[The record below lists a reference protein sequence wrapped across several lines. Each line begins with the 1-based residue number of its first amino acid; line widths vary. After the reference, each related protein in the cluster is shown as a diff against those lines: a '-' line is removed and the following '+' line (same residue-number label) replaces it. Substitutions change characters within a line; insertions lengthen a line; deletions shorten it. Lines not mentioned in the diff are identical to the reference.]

1 MSAQADFRF
10 VTQLAEELNAGEI
23 SLPSLPDVVIKLR
36 NLLEQEACDFDRV
49 SRVVQVDPVL
59 VSRLLAL
66 ANSAYHNAGGDY
78 IDSLDVAISRLGFE
92 LVRSTALSLALKQ
105 LFLAREHQDIAP
117 YLRNV
122 WQRSMQVAA
131 MSFAV
136 AKHHG
141 RHSLETA
148 FTCGLLHEVGKLYIL
163 TRAKA
168 FPGFID
174 NAAELERVMEDWH
187 PQIGEAIVRSWGF
200 PETLCAAINPDQ
212 HLIQRDHG
220 HVELVDVLLVARLLL
235 DASGQTPPP
244 LRSVPSC
251 VKMDVDETTAPGI
264 VLEYRNKLE
273 SVKQTLYGR
282 P

>member
-1 MSAQADFRF
+1 MNASEDFRF
-10 VTQLAEELNAGEI
+10 VTQLAEELNAGDI

-36 NLLEQEACDFDRV
+36 KMLEHEACDFGQV
-49 SRVVQVDPVL
+49 SRVVQVDAVL

-66 ANSAYHNAGGDY
+66 ANSAYHNSGGEY
-78 IDSLDVAISRLGFE
+78 VGSLDVAIGRLGFE

-122 WQRSMQVAA
+122 WRRSLQVAA

-168 FPGFID
+168 IPGFIE
-174 NAAELERVMEDWH
+174 NAEALERVVEDWH
-187 PQIGEAIVRSWGF
+187 PQIGESIVRSWNF
-200 PETLCAAINPDQ
+200 PEAVCEAINPDQ
-212 HLIQRDHG
+212 YLVERDHG
-220 HVELVDVLLVARLLL
+220 HAELVDVLYVALLLL
-235 DASGQTPPP
+235 DGGEHPDPP
-244 LRSVPSC
+244 LDSVPSC
-251 VKMDVDETTAPGI
+251 VKMGVDEASIPGI
-264 VLEYRNKLE
+264 FADYRGKLE
-273 SVKQTLYGR
+273 SVRDTLYR
-282 P
+282 